1 MINTKNKLIII
12 IILIIILFSNT
23 ITVYSKESVKSEIKT
38 KYEKILS
45 KASLEIID
53 NVTILQVNGSYY
65 EMGYQH
71 GSLLKEKVNQ
81 NYRAIMYFAEQK
93 GVNVDELESIW
104 NIMKNYIPQDY
115 LNETQG
121 LADGSDLSFHYINIA
136 NMLQIVIGSNLY
148 DCSGFSLWGSAT
160 VDGEIIHGRS
170 FDYPSWIQ
178 DPITGRYTKENQIL
192 LVRNPDNGYA
202 SLTPCFAG
210 LYGGGGI
217 NEKGVIFGLLSS
229 WSNDRSYYG
238 TTMRIIV
245 PMLLDNA
252 ENAEEAIKFL
262 LSNRTLGY
270 NGIVS
275 DSNNNIGYAVEQTK
289 NFTYVGTW
297 NNSVESNPPF
307 YSIKDVVRRTNLF
320 INPRLASTQRQ
331 FYNPSSLLL
340 MLLGL
345 NDYYPMY
352 IQYKALSRG
361 IEKRYGNLD
370 LNSSMDV
377 LRETY
382 SGLNHLIILLLHKI
396 NFLEESAKF
405 YGYLEAIN
413 QWVINPKTGDM
424 LISFADTNKR
434 AWENPVHYFNI
445 NELLN

>member
-1 MINTKNKLIII
+1 MIYIKKWVIKLLTIFTIAFLLTNSIPTKELAKYELDN
-12 IILIIILFSNT
+12 
-23 ITVYSKESVKSEIKT
+23 

-45 KASLEIID
+45 KASLEIVD
-53 NVTILQVNGSYY
+53 NVTILHVNGSYY

-81 NYRAIMYFAEQK
+81 NYRAIMHFAEQK
-93 GVNVDELESIW
+93 GVTIDELESIW
-104 NIMKNYIPQDY
+104 DIMKNYIPQDY
-115 LNETQG
+115 FNETQG
-121 LADGSDLSFHYINIA
+121 LADGSNLSFHYINIA
-136 NMLQIVIGSNLY
+136 NMLQVIIGSELY

-160 VDGEIIHGRS
+160 SDGEIIHGRS

-192 LVRNPDNGYA
+192 LVRNPDDGYA

-229 WSNDRSYYG
+229 WSNDRSYHG

-245 PMLLDNA
+245 PMLLDKS

-275 DSNNNIGYAVEQTK
+275 DANNNIGYAVEQTK
-289 NFTYVGTW
+289 NLTYVGTW

-320 INPRLASTQRQ
+320 INPSLASTQRQ
-331 FYNPSSLLL
+331 IYNPSSLLL

-345 NDYYPMY
+345 NNYYPMF
-352 IQYKALSRG
+352 IQYKALSSG
-361 IEKRYGNLD
+361 IEKRYGELD

-382 SGLNHLIILLLHKI
+382 SGFNNLIIFLLHKI

-424 LISFADTNKR
+424 LISFADVNNR
-434 AWENPVHYFNI
+434 AWENPVHYFNLNNLI
-445 NELLN
+445 N